1 MAVMI
6 DGQLQYIGRT
16 IQVRHKA
23 EHEEVLVANEDGT
36 TKLIRVL
43 DGPVPTEDATPEI
56 LKMIAERHEAA
67 AKAREDRA
75 WESFQR
81 CDTDGFLSQWASQ
94 EGARLERLLAHLAEN
109 RYMST
114 FWGLY
119 EGDRRVKAKEIN
131 TKFGTCWLLHEDEQD
146 LISKRGKPFL
156 PTGGKS
162 RVLKGLG
169 LQEREETAPAYA
181 CHGQHGPIRYRTG
194 DKWGSDA
201 VLNQEEAA

>member
-16 IQVRHKA
+16 IQVRYKT
-23 EHEEVLVANEDGT
+23 EYEEAVVANEDGT
-36 TKLIRVL
+36 TKLIKVS
-43 DGPVPTEDATPEI
+43 DGPSPTEDATPEI
-56 LKMIAERHEAA
+56 LKRVAERHEAA
-67 AKAREDRA
+67 AKVFEDRA

-94 EGARLERLLAHLAEN
+94 EGARLARLLARLAESG
-109 RYMST
+109 YMST

-131 TKFGTCWLLHEDEQD
+131 TKFGTCWLLHEDEQE

-156 PTGGKS
+156 PTGGNS
-162 RVLKGLG
+162 RILKGLG
-169 LQEREETAPAYA
+169 
-181 CHGQHGPIRYRTG
+181 
-194 DKWGSDA
+194 S
-201 VLNQEEAA
+201 